1 MSQPPGDQVF
11 AWAAE
16 LFGLLSAPT
25 RLRMMCV
32 LTEGEHSVSQLL
44 ERIEVSQPNISQHLG
59 MPHRAGVLRR
69 RRRGVRVF
77 YRVTRDGVKRLCR
90 ALRTP
95 VEAGAPTRMTTR
107 RSTQTRNQSAQEA
120 K

>member
-11 AWAAE
+11 DGAAE
-16 LFGLLSAPT
+16 LFGLLPAPT
-25 RLRMMCV
+25 RLRIVCV
-32 LTEGEHSVSQLL
+32 LMSQLI

-59 MPHRAGVLRR
+59 MPHGAGILSR
-69 RRRGVRVF
+69 RRRGVQVF

-90 ALRTP
+90 ALRTS
-95 VEAGAPTRMTTR
+95 VETGAPTRMTTR
-107 RSTQTRNQSAQEA
+107 HSTQTRTQSAQEA

>member
-11 AWAAE
+11 DGAAE
-16 LFGLLSAPT
+16 LFGLLPAPA
-25 RLRMMCV
+25 RLRIVCV
-32 LTEGEHSVSQLL
+32 LREGGHNVSQLL
-44 ERIEVSQPNISQHLG
+44 ERIEVSHPNISQHLG
-59 MPHRAGVLRR
+59 MPHGAGILGR

-77 YRVTRDGVKRLCR
+77 YRITHDGVKRLCR

-95 VEAGAPTRMTTR
+95 VETGAPTRMTTR
-107 RSTQTRNQSAQEA
+107 HSTQTKTQSAQEA